1 MKRAGISANDDLPA
15 PGIGPIV
22 VSRFGHF
29 NHDGMTMLNIRPPDA
44 AIRIIQTLEA
54 AGHRALLA
62 GGCVRDALLGHEP
75 QDWDIATDAAP
86 EAVQG
91 LFEKTVAVGAQ
102 FGVVRVRVDDRE
114 FEVAQ
119 FREDG
124 PYGDGRRPDSVRP
137 SDEKGDANR
146 RDFTINGMFYDVS
159 NDRLLDY
166 VGGRRDIEEG
176 IVRAVGEPSLR
187 FREDHLRMMRAI
199 RFSARFGF
207 AIEPATAAAIE
218 AHAGL
223 IGKISPERVRDELTT
238 ILTRENADA
247 AFAAL
252 DSSGLLERV
261 LPEVAAMKGVAQ
273 PPEFHPEGDVWTHV
287 LAMLRIN
294 RSPSPTLAWG
304 VLLHDVGKPTTYT
317 ETDRIRFNG
326 HDKAGAAMS
335 LGICERLRIPK
346 AQASRIRELVAN
358 HMRFMHV
365 EKMRESRLKRFLRE
379 PYFEELL
386 ELHRVDC
393 LASHGNLRTHEFCA
407 RKLGDLHEEALRP
420 PRLLDGHELMAM
432 GYPPG
437 PKLGEIL
444 LAVEDEQLEGRI
456 STGEE
461 ARDFARRNFPLPEG
475 C

>member
-1 MKRAGISANDDLPA
+1 
-15 PGIGPIV
+15 
-22 VSRFGHF
+22 
-29 NHDGMTMLNIRPPDA
+29 MLNIRPPDA
-44 AIRIIQTLEA
+44 AIRIIRTLEA
-54 AGHRALLA
+54 SGHRALLA
-62 GGCVRDALLGHEP
+62 GGCVRDALLGLEP
-75 QDWDIATDAAP
+75 KDWDIATDAAP
-86 EAVQG
+86 EAVEG

-102 FGVVRVRVDDRE
+102 FGVVRVRVDERE

-146 RDFTINGMFYDVS
+146 RDFTINGMFYDAS

-166 VGGRRDIEEG
+166 VGGRRDLDEG
-176 IVRAVGEPSLR
+176 VIRAIGEPGAR
-187 FREDHLRMMRAI
+187 FREDHLRMMRAV

-207 AIEPATAAAIE
+207 PIEPATAAAIE
-218 AHAGL
+218 ANAAL
-223 IGKISPERVRDELTT
+223 IEKISPERIRDELTI
-238 ILTRENADA
+238 ILTQNHSDA
-247 AFAAL
+247 AFATL

-261 LPEVAAMKGVAQ
+261 LPEVAAMRGVAQ

-287 LAMLRIN
+287 LAMLRIKE
-294 RSPSPTLAWG
+294 RAASPALAWG
-304 VLLHDVGKPTTYT
+304 ILLHDVGKPPTYT

-326 HDKAGAAMS
+326 HDKAGAQMS
-335 LGICERLRIPK
+335 EEVCGRLRMPK
-346 AQASRIRELVAN
+346 AQAARIRELVAN

-379 PYFEELL
+379 PYFGELL

-393 LASHGNLRTHEFCA
+393 LASHGNLRTHEFCT
-407 RKLGDLHEEALRP
+407 RKLGEIRDEALRP

-432 GYPPG
+432 GHPPG
-437 PKLGEIL
+437 PGLGKIL
-444 LAVEDEQLEGRI
+444 TAIEDEQLEGRI
-456 STGEE
+456 STREE
-461 ARDFARRNFPLPEG
+461 ARDFARRNFPPPGG

>member
-1 MKRAGISANDDLPA
+1 
-15 PGIGPIV
+15 
-22 VSRFGHF
+22 
-29 NHDGMTMLNIRPPDA
+29 MLNIKPPDA
-44 AIRIIQTLEA
+44 AIRIIRALEA
-54 AGHRALLA
+54 SGHRALLA
-62 GGCVRDALLGHEP
+62 GGCVRDALLGSP
-75 QDWDIATDAAP
+75 PKDWDIATDAAP

-91 LFEKTVAVGAQ
+91 LFPKTVAVGAQ
-102 FGVVRVRVDDRE
+102 FGVVLVRVDGQE
-114 FEVAQ
+114 FEVAR

-124 PYGDGRRPDSVRP
+124 PYGDGRHPDSVRP

-159 NDRLLDY
+159 KNQLLDY
-166 VGGRRDIEEG
+166 VGGRRDLEEG
-176 IVRAVGEPSLR
+176 IIRAIGEPALR

-218 AHAGL
+218 AGAEL
-223 IGKISPERVRDELTT
+223 IGKISPERIRDELTI
-238 ILTRENADA
+238 ILTQANSDI

-252 DSSGLLERV
+252 GSSGLLERV
-261 LPEVAAMKGVAQ
+261 LPEVAAMRGVAQ

-287 LAMLRIN
+287 LAMLRIKKP
-294 RSPSPTLAWG
+294 SASPTLAWG
-304 VLLHDVGKPTTYT
+304 ILLHDVGKPPTYT

-335 LGICERLRIPK
+335 DAICGRLRMPK
-346 AQASRIRELVAN
+346 ARAARIRELVAN

-365 EKMRESRLKRFLRE
+365 EKMREARLKRFLRE
-379 PYFEELL
+379 PYFGELL

-393 LASHGNLRTHEFCA
+393 LASHGNLRTHEFCK
-407 RKLGDLHEEALRP
+407 RKLGEIHEEALRP
-420 PRLLDGHELMAM
+420 PRLLDGRDLMAM
-432 GYPPG
+432 GYPAG

-444 LAVEDEQLEGRI
+444 TALEDEQLEGRI
-456 STGEE
+456 ATGEE
-461 ARDFARRNFPLPEG
+461 AREFARRHFPLPGG

>member
-1 MKRAGISANDDLPA
+1 
-15 PGIGPIV
+15 
-22 VSRFGHF
+22 
-29 NHDGMTMLNIRPPDA
+29 MLNIKPPDA
-44 AIRIIQTLEA
+44 AIRIIRDLEA

-62 GGCVRDALLGHEP
+62 GGCVRDALLGSP
-75 QDWDIATDAAP
+75 PKDWDIATDAAP
-86 EAVQG
+86 EAVQD

-114 FEVAQ
+114 FEVAR

-124 PYGDGRRPDSVRP
+124 PYGDGRHPDSVRP
-137 SDEKGDANR
+137 SDEKGDAKR

-159 NDRLLDY
+159 NDQLLDY
-166 VGGRRDIEEG
+166 VGGRRDLDAG
-176 IVRAVGEPSLR
+176 IIRAVGEPGLR

-207 AIEPATAAAIE
+207 AIEPATASSIE

-223 IGKISPERVRDELTT
+223 IGKISPERIRDELTI
-238 ILTRENADA
+238 ILTQANSDI
-247 AFAAL
+247 AFAML
-252 DSSGLLERV
+252 DSTGLLGHV
-261 LPEVAAMKGVAQ
+261 LPEVAAMRGVAQ

-287 LAMLRIN
+287 LAMLRIKK
-294 RSPSPTLAWG
+294 RSASPTLAWG
-304 VLLHDVGKPTTYT
+304 ILLHDVGKPATFT

-326 HDKAGAAMS
+326 HDKAGAAMCED
-335 LGICERLRIPK
+335 ICGRLRMPK
-346 AQASRIRELVAN
+346 TQAARIRELVAN

-393 LASHGNLRTHEFCA
+393 LASHENLRTHEFCA
-407 RKLGDLHEEALRP
+407 RKLGELHEEALRP
-420 PRLLDGHELMAM
+420 PRLLGGHELMAM
-432 GYPPG
+432 GYPAGPG
-437 PKLGEIL
+437 LGEIL
-444 LAVEDEQLEGRI
+444 LAVEDAQLEGRI

-461 ARDFARRNFPLPEG
+461 AREFARRHFPLPG
-475 C
+475 D

>member
-1 MKRAGISANDDLPA
+1 
-15 PGIGPIV
+15 
-22 VSRFGHF
+22 
-29 NHDGMTMLNIRPPDA
+29 MLNIRPPDA

-62 GGCVRDALLGHEP
+62 GGCVRDALLGSP
-75 QDWDIATDAAP
+75 PKDWDIATDAAP
-86 EAVQG
+86 ETVQD

-102 FGVVRVRVDDRE
+102 FGVVRVRVGGQE

-124 PYGDGRRPDSVRP
+124 AYSDGRHPDSVRP

-159 NDRLLDY
+159 NDQLLDY
-166 VGGRRDIEEG
+166 VGGRRDLEEG
-176 IVRAVGEPSLR
+176 IIRAIGEPDLR
-187 FREDHLRMMRAI
+187 FREDHLRMMRAV

-207 AIEPATAAAIE
+207 AIEPATASSIE
-218 AHAGL
+218 AGAKL
-223 IGKISPERVRDELTT
+223 IGKISPERIRDELTI
-238 ILTRENADA
+238 ILTQANSDI
-247 AFAAL
+247 AFATL
-252 DSSGLLERV
+252 DSSGLLGHA
-261 LPEVAAMKGVAQ
+261 LPEVAAMRGVAQ

-287 LAMLRIN
+287 LAMLRIKK
-294 RSPSPTLAWG
+294 RSASPTLAWG
-304 VLLHDVGKPTTYT
+304 ILLHDVGKPVTYT

-335 LGICERLRIPK
+335 AEVCTRLRMPK
-346 AQASRIRELVAN
+346 AQAARIHELVAN

-365 EKMRESRLKRFLRE
+365 EKMREARLKRFLRE

-393 LASHGNLRTHEFCA
+393 LASHGNLRTHEFCT
-407 RKLGDLHEEALRP
+407 RKLGELHEEALRP
-420 PRLLDGHELMAM
+420 PRLLDGRELMAM
-432 GYPPG
+432 GYPEG
-437 PKLGEIL
+437 PKLREIL
-444 LAVEDEQLEGRI
+444 TAIEDEQLEGRI

-461 ARDFARRNFPLPEG
+461 AREFARRHFPLPEG
-475 C
+475 D